1 MLGRWINNEL
11 DSVSK
16 EALLTKLEV
25 MSHCLLGRTEDG
37 KGEVSLSVN

>member
-1 MLGRWINNEL
+1 MLGWWVNNEL
-11 DSVSK
+11 DIVSN

-37 KGEVSLSVN
+37 KGEISLSIS